1 MSGARDSKI
10 VMTNPRAVVHCG
22 PMINGLIDFLQAYKR
37 YDPAAKSLWEIGLLY
52 PGPRV
57 MLFHRLAHFLYSSNL
72 FFLARLVSEL
82 GRLLSGIEIHP
93 GAKIGRRL
101 VIDHGMGVVIGETAE
116 IGDDCIIFHG
126 VTLGGVKFDPI
137 KRHPTVG
144 NRVLIGTGAKVLG
157 PITLGEGSRIG
168 ANAVVTKSVE
178 PGQVVVGPT
187 GKPLETMRI

>member
-1 MSGARDSKI
+1 MTSRGDSGRLGPP
-10 VMTNPRAVVHCG
+10 NAVET
-22 PMINGLIDFLQAYKR
+22 MIEEMKDFIQAYKR
-37 YDPAAKSLWEIGLLY
+37 YDPAAKSVWEIALLY
-52 PGPRV
+52 PGPKAIFFYRIGNS
-57 MLFHRLAHFLYSSNL
+57 LYRNQL

-82 GRLLSGIEIHP
+82 GRWFTGIEIHP
-93 GAKIGRRL
+93 GATIGKRL

-126 VTLGGVKFDPI
+126 VTLGGTKFDPI

-157 PITLGEGSRIG
+157 PITLGDGSRIG

-178 PGQVVVGPT
+178 PGKTVVGPPS
-187 GKPLETMRI
+187 KPLDTP